1 MKNFFLIIF
10 LFIFSIEVDQY
21 FSDIFLDTEKFS
33 IIIYIEDTKTY
44 NAIADLESEFS
55 YIDDNTLPLTSLT
68 SANKINEKLT
78 FQIDNVESK
87 GIEVKDNASL
97 NKNTLKI
104 NDFSFIIYPS
114 SISKLKS
121 ISFGYKYRKNHNLIY
136 LMKKSKL
143 INKAQFTIEINN
155 NSKGKIYYG
164 EIPNDILNPYKYT
177 LNIPVK
183 SNNKNWDFELGFL
196 FIGEISYKYEN
207 TYYYNQ
213 NKASFSG
220 NSKGILAPE
229 MAFDFIID
237 NVFND
242 SIKKNIC
249 RKTIS
254 ENNEIECMCDKLKE
268 ENLKHITFII
278 NDRSI
283 IFNTKEYFDIIGN
296 RCVFQI
302 KYNNFKRDEW
312 KFGISFL
319 SKFLSTFDYEKG
331 EIILRTKEKNFEEV
345 DVNTLFPLKKMI
357 IWTLVIVIIL
367 LIPFMYK
374 ITKES
379 IKKHRER
386 RINAFI
392 KENYTQL
399 EPVT

>member
-1 MKNFFLIIF
+1 MN
-10 LFIFSIEVDQY
+10 
-21 FSDIFLDTEKFS
+21 
-33 IIIYIEDTKTY
+33 
-44 NAIADLESEFS
+44 
-55 YIDDNTLPLTSLT
+55 
-68 SANKINEKLT
+68 
-78 FQIDNVESK
+78 
-87 GIEVKDNASL
+87 
-97 NKNTLKI
+97 
-104 NDFSFIIYPS
+104 
-114 SISKLKS
+114 
-121 ISFGYKYRKNHNLIY
+121 
-136 LMKKSKL
+136 
-143 INKAQFTIEINN
+143 
-155 NSKGKIYYG
+155 
-164 EIPNDILNPYKYT
+164 
-177 LNIPVK
+177 
-183 SNNKNWDFELGFL
+183 
-196 FIGEISYKYEN
+196 
-207 TYYYNQ
+207 YYNQ